1 MFLVSLCE
9 NNFLGVVGGCLDKEG
24 TIIILNPGGNSSVG
38 ERHLAKVKVAGSNP
52 VSRSFLSGG
61 IAKWKGNGL
70 QNRYPP
76 VRIRVPP

>member
-1 MFLVSLCE
+1 M
-9 NNFLGVVGGCLDKEG
+9 
-24 TIIILNPGGNSSVG
+24 G

-52 VSRSFLSGG
+52 VSRSFLVGG

>member
-1 MFLVSLCE
+1 LTKIEVEIYLAR
-9 NNFLGVVGGCLDKEG
+9 
-24 TIIILNPGGNSSVG
+24 GGNSSEG

-52 VSRSFLSGG
+52 VSRSFLIGG

-70 QNRYPP
+70 QNRYTP